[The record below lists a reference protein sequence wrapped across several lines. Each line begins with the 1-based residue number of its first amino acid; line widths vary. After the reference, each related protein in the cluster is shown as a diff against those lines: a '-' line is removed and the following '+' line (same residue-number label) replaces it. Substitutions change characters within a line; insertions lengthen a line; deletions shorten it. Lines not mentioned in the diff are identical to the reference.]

1 MSEMLNGLL
10 EYVVTL
16 IAYKIK
22 VPPWCAVLR
31 EAWRTLL
38 VQMYDFFLIRQNFL
52 LSQTTNDTATCIRSY
67 NPAAD
72 TSDAAAS
79 SPMLAHYQERETQS
93 QNSLRQGLTP
103 TGSFSLAQGC
113 GHIRA
118 LQSGT
123 CPALCISQVL
133 QPCTELT

>member
-38 VQMYDFFLIRQNFL
+38 MQMYNFFLIRQNFL
-52 LSQTTNDTATCIRSY
+52 LSRTGNDTATCIPSLY
-67 NPAAD
+67 PAAD

-79 SPMLAHYQERETQS
+79 SP
-93 QNSLRQGLTP
+93 
-103 TGSFSLAQGC
+103 
-113 GHIRA
+113 I
-118 LQSGT
+118 
-123 CPALCISQVL
+123 PALNPRL
-133 QPCTELT
+133 